1 MSHDDLSNNYKKT
14 TPSIKRSICSSTI
27 HLKHIGIYYG
37 AINFNNVMN
46 FKFIKQFPTSYPW
59 QKLLMQRE
67 VAQFNLGN
75 FQRNSIFD
83 PKNAT
88 QKNALLTFIHL
99 ISKYFP
105 DTKKIATLSSLTA
118 IM

>member
-67 VAQFNLGN
+67 VAQFNLISKE
-75 FQRNSIFD
+75 NSIFD